1 MKFNGTDLGHIS
13 THWGSTFEGILL
25 LKQKSESFFKR
36 STFSE
41 HWCRLKGNLLV
52 IFRNEG
58 ACSKDLVGIVLLE
71 RCQAKTVV
79 DTAVQNA
86 FQIVFECGDPP
97 MFFAARS
104 AEEANM
110 WCNHISKAGLSEL
123 SARRLQLR
131 EEIRNLT
138 GKDPLDPLNPAFI
151 SRPACDPDEFN
162 ESGLEIQLS
171 LLEEN
176 SSLFPDPDLG
186 LQFMVYVKQPEIGD
200 TWELIAETETKACLN
215 FLKTVK
221 LNAEKVSK
229 SSLIMF
235 SLLEFKDI
243 HSSLSRVI
251 SSAEIT
257 AEALYNASTLNL
269 HLHVDSETT
278 SNSDYLLVVQVL
290 NQRANG
296 PDFDHLDPDSQQLRN
311 VCETI
316 LTRNYVFPHTLGGN
330 MRVVEFMG
338 ESRICFQFPIEYLKS
353 LITQEHLLYDSLLRI
368 GMSDPT
374 LECLR
379 RERLMGMKNTIE
391 LYELCLRSTVD
402 HMGCFKD
409 AVETTESGMRRLSSL
424 CERNNLYASDPTL
437 ECLRRERLMGMKNT
451 IELYELCLRSTVDH
465 MGPSFK
471 RSTERKCSELDF
483 VPTNLH
489 VNRIGLLDSEN
500 RLISSHDIISV
511 GAFTSSSGKF
521 KAKGLFQ
528 TIATVSNPDKASD
541 NHNPHHSA
549 SLTEMLRNSPT
560 ARVLVSSA
568 LQYDKQSIGMAF
580 RNLSTGGVVAVRLSG
595 DLSELNTRLGPT
607 GQAEILA
614 QRLEKGMAALMGI
627 FKSASIGDG
636 FLEELQSNYEP
647 LLKRIADLSA
657 LDSNQSDSVNETNRD
672 VVLQEIASTST
683 RLQKVLFR
691 TWEQVE
697 ESLWREVLSNLAAA
711 ASSCENSSAGMNL
724 QAMSSIWDSIHYRHH
739 TSLCQALTTTLTGL
753 LIAVSHWSP
762 AEWKQMVRCG
772 VPLHFEGLLS
782 CYGEEMCMLE
792 NWAWAIQSL
801 EFCRIVIRPNDC
813 VTPSVKN
820 KNAKNGETDENE
832 RTGGGLTKPTAQ
844 ILSHNEIMLTIPRTA
859 WDRAP
864 SEFLARGRIA
874 LSLHP
879 FHFDVGINEQQTFAE
894 RLERVNLQ
902 SSINTNGLASMKNY
916 FEKYTRKFGAPKKTP
931 TQQDV
936 CDVLRSLEYALKNGK
951 SKPVEVLRLA
961 TEVSSSLNALRFTSC
976 KSAKDRTAMSVTLEQ
991 VRWLKDVE
999 GMHIDSFSPA
1009 LKCLRSTGLRLSNV
1023 EKNPIG
1029 PLWAPTPCTSSLDLR
1044 SYCSCEI

>member
-1 MKFNGTDLGHIS
+1 MLLYLSFITKTNFRFNGEDLRHIS
-13 THWGSTFEGILL
+13 TQWGSTFEGILL

-36 STFSE
+36 SSSFSE

-58 ACSKDLVGIVLLE
+58 ASSKDLVGVVLLE

-131 EEIRNLT
+131 EEIRHLT
-138 GKDPLDPLNPAFI
+138 GKDPLDPLSPAFNPR
-151 SRPACDPDEFN
+151 SACDPDEFN

-176 SSLFPDPDLG
+176 ASTFLDPDLG
-186 LQFMVYVKQPEIGD
+186 LQFMIYVKQPEIGD
-200 TWELIAETETKACLN
+200 TWELIAETEVQTKACLT

-221 LNAEKVSK
+221 LNSEKVSK

-251 SSAEIT
+251 SSAETT
-257 AEALYNASTLNL
+257 AEALHSASTLNL
-269 HLHVDSETT
+269 HLHVESETT

-402 HMGCFKD
+402 HMG
-409 AVETTESGMRRLSSL
+409 
-424 CERNNLYASDPTL
+424 
-437 ECLRRERLMGMKNT
+437 
-451 IELYELCLRSTVDH
+451 
-465 MGPSFK
+465 PSFK

-489 VNRIGLLDSEN
+489 VNRIGLLDSDN

-528 TIATVSNPDKASD
+528 TVATVSNLDKASD

-607 GQAEILA
+607 GQAGILS
-614 QRLEKGMAALMGI
+614 QRLEKGMTALMGI
-627 FKSASIGDG
+627 FKSASVSDG
-636 FLEELQSNYEP
+636 FLEELRSSYEP
-647 LLKRIADLSA
+647 LLKRVADLSA
-657 LDSNQSDSVNETNRD
+657 LDSNQSDPVNDTNRD

-724 QAMSSIWDSIHYRHH
+724 QTMSSIWDSIHYRHH
-739 TSLCQALTTTLTGL
+739 TSLCQALTTILTGL
-753 LIAVSHWSP
+753 SLAIPHWSP
-762 AEWKQMVRCG
+762 TEWKQMVRCG

-782 CYGEEMCMLE
+782 CYGEEMSMLE

-801 EFCRIVIRPNDC
+801 EFCRIVIRPSDC
-813 VTPSVKN
+813 VTPSIKSKN
-820 KNAKNGETDENE
+820 SKNEEMIDENE
-832 RTGGGLTKPTAQ
+832 RTGSGLTKPTAQ
-844 ILSHNEIMLTIPRTA
+844 ILSHNEIMAILDLTIPRTA

-864 SEFLARGRIA
+864 SEVLARGRIA
-874 LSLHP
+874 LTLHP
-879 FHFDVGINEQQTFAE
+879 FHFNVGINEQQTFAE

-902 SSINTNGLASMKNY
+902 SSINTKGLASMKNY
-916 FEKYTRKFGAPKKTP
+916 FEKYTRKFGAP
-931 TQQDV
+931 
-936 CDVLRSLEYALKNGK
+936 R
-951 SKPVEVLRLA
+951 
-961 TEVSSSLNALRFTSC
+961 
-976 KSAKDRTAMSVTLEQ
+976 
-991 VRWLKDVE
+991 
-999 GMHIDSFSPA
+999 SFSTVLAYPIQNQVN
-1009 LKCLRSTGLRLSNV
+1009 LTTQHDE
-1023 EKNPIG
+1023 EKG
-1029 PLWAPTPCTSSLDLR
+1029 DRDL
-1044 SYCSCEI
+1044 